1 MSVLISVVIPVY
13 NTAKYLRRCMDSVI
27 NQTYRN
33 LEIIC
38 VDDGSTDESGKIL
51 DEYATRDGRIT
62 VVHKENGGLVSA
74 RKAGVLRATGAYV
87 SYVDSDDEIALTRY
101 EELLENG
108 INQNADI
115 IFTDVTQVYGDGRR
129 LKLNNYFEKGFY
141 SKERINSD
149 LIINFCDLNHFHR
162 RKLRIYVWGVLF
174 KTKLIKKCQLLVD
187 DVIIYGE
194 DAACMMS
201 CLSAAESAYMANA
214 GGYIYHKNNDSMCH
228 KADETGALVQKTK
241 ISNRG
246 LYRHLKRTLLSFSPN
261 VRTVVQREI
270 VMDLF
275 YATLNWDYTSAVRLI
290 GDSEDI
296 FPYMVAKGKRVVI
309 YGAGTFG
316 MQLYRHLSSY
326 DSDTNIVLWC
336 DRAWESFR
344 ANGYDVSAPEEI
356 KTAEYDYVLMA
367 IGQYDVA
374 ENAEKSLINMG
385 IPAEKIRFMD
395 VNELTKERLER
406 IYEEK

>member
-1 MSVLISVVIPVY
+1 M
-13 NTAKYLRRCMDSVI
+13 
-27 NQTYRN
+27 
-33 LEIIC
+33 
-38 VDDGSTDESGKIL
+38 DDGSTDESGKIL

-129 LKLNNYFEKGFY
+129 LKLHNYFEKGFY
-141 SKERINSD
+141 DKERINNE
-149 LIINFCDLNHFHR
+149 LITNFCDVNHFHR
-162 RKLRIYVWGVLF
+162 RKLRIYVCGGVF
-174 KTKLIKKCQLLVD
+174 KTELIKKCQSLVD
-187 DVIIYGE
+187 DAIVYGE

-201 CLSAAESAYMANA
+201 CLSAAESAYMANL
-214 GGYIYHKNNDSMCH
+214 GDYIYHKNSDSMCH
-228 KADETGALVQKTK
+228 KSDGTDAAIQKTK
-241 ISNRG
+241 RSNYE
-246 LYRHLKRTLLSFSPN
+246 LYHHFKRTLPSFSSN
-261 VRTVVQREI
+261 ARNVVQREL
-270 VMDLF
+270 VLDLF
-275 YATLNWDYTSAVRLI
+275 YTTLNWDYTSAVRLMT
-290 GDSEDI
+290 DSENI
-296 FPYMVAKGKRVVI
+296 FPYGVPKGKRIVV

-316 MQLYRHLSSY
+316 MQIYRHLSIY

-395 VNELTKERLER
+395 VNELTKERLGK
-406 IYEEK
+406 IYEGK